1 MIFEETTDMTWN
13 RAQKAGQL
21 VSSTLLGMLLCAAGA
36 QAQMYKFHQ
45 ADVGVAAAGQF
56 TTSITSQT
64 NGSAGE
70 PLTQESTTDSPG
82 VLFTVR
88 DHPVSWAGVELNYQY
103 TKLSERFRS
112 PVGGFGPVFLPT
124 SFHEASAAYLFHV
137 NLHVVK
143 PYVGIGGGAIDF
155 VPTTEGANQW
165 RGTGL
170 FDTGVDL
177 QTHSSLGFRF
187 GGRGLFYRAPNFYN
201 STLASSRWVATEEP
215 YGGVYVKF

>member
-1 MIFEETTDMTWN
+1 MKLN
-13 RAQKAGQL
+13 RAQKAVKLFAIAMSG
-21 VSSTLLGMLLCAAGA
+21 VLLFAAGVA
-36 QAQMYKFHQ
+36 QAQMYRLHQ

-56 TTSITSQT
+56 TTSITSQ
-64 NGSAGE
+64 NIGSAGE

-88 DHPVSWAGVELNYQY
+88 DHPVTWAGIELNYQY

-124 SFHEASAAYLFHV
+124 SFHEGTAAYLFHV

-155 VPTTEGANQW
+155 VPTTQGANQW

-177 QTHSSLGFRF
+177 QTHSALGFRF

-215 YGGVYVKF
+215 YGGMYVKF